1 MRQQLE
7 IRNRIGIV
15 GKGAGYAIFFGL
27 MLSIGLAW
35 MALAYLDGRKRDY
48 EERIV
53 GALKFLDWTIA
64 ATHDLDA
71 ELYAPSLEPRAD
83 TNRWV
88 MSGIMIIREDQADE
102 PRGLRNQSRFSADME
117 SICSVYANPNCW
129 RLARLVVGGHVI
141 IEPGTV
147 RSDDAVPP
155 QAQSSDDTVA
165 PQAPPSSAGTAAR
178 QAPSPEVT
186 AVPQTPTSDDTAAR
200 QALSTDDTVTPQDR
214 AGKIAVRIPL
224 PKEPASRIPPEL
236 PVQPWVAAAH
246 PHKGMPLAVPAGL
259 PCIEMDAWRDPDI
272 ARNRH
277 LILNEPLCLSVIE
290 FTENDLNWRVQVF
303 DSGRPGYK
311 WIVLHDDEDAAFD
324 SALYA
329 IARYG
334 GKVVD
339 VDLLPPTRSRAF
351 VDPNRNFAFVDAH
364 RRTCIGPVRRAAPL
378 FTSTI
383 LKLLGSPPY
392 LALHNNYDG
401 HLLGGGAGNISVH
414 HSTQGLF
421 GLPANKT
428 GERLADED
436 NFILVSGLLP
446 PDSLADRER
455 HMIDQLRYAGVNVI
469 YEHVR
474 PDTYDCSLSNFLLLH
489 GGAKP
494 GQYFNVESE
503 LGDYQSQVTMID
515 ALVGTLDSPLR
526 ASH

>member
-15 GKGAGYAIFFGL
+15 GKGTGYAIFFGL

-71 ELYAPSLEPRAD
+71 DHDLDAELYAPSLEPRAD

-117 SICSVYANPNCW
+117 SVCSVYANPNCW

-186 AVPQTPTSDDTAAR
+186 AAPQTPTSDDTAAR
-200 QALSTDDTVTPQDR
+200 QALSTDDSAAPQDR
-214 AGKIAVRIPL
+214 AGKIAVRIPV

-236 PVQPWVAAAH
+236 PVQPWVAAA
-246 PHKGMPLAVPAGL
+246 PTKECPWPS
-259 PCIEMDAWRDPDI
+259 R
-272 ARNRH
+272 
-277 LILNEPLCLSVIE
+277 
-290 FTENDLNWRVQVF
+290 QVCPV
-303 DSGRPGYK
+303 SKWTPG
-311 WIVLHDDEDAAFD
+311 
-324 SALYA
+324 A
-329 IARYG
+329 I
-334 GKVVD
+334 
-339 VDLLPPTRSRAF
+339 P
-351 VDPNRNFAFVDAH
+351 
-364 RRTCIGPVRRAAPL
+364 I
-378 FTSTI
+378 
-383 LKLLGSPPY
+383 
-392 LALHNNYDG
+392 
-401 HLLGGGAGNISVH
+401 
-414 HSTQGLF
+414 
-421 GLPANKT
+421 
-428 GERLADED
+428 
-436 NFILVSGLLP
+436 
-446 PDSLADRER
+446 SLA
-455 HMIDQLRYAGVNVI
+455 
-469 YEHVR
+469 
-474 PDTYDCSLSNFLLLH
+474 T
-489 GGAKP
+489 
-494 GQYFNVESE
+494 
-503 LGDYQSQVTMID
+503 
-515 ALVGTLDSPLR
+515 GTLS
-526 ASH
+526 